1 MTDSDNTRA
10 NDGLVAVDRAHQE
23 NLSWQRSGLGPSGR
37 YTGRDYYDDRRASA
51 SVDLPARPVADPQ
64 ATGRA
69 VKVIG
74 LVVAMAGVAGWL
86 WMILAFVSKVGAGT
100 MPDDPFGTRW
110 AGMPL
115 GSSGLVA
122 MAVGGVIA
130 AFGSWLART
139 ARVRRSRVR

>member
-1 MTDSDNTRA
+1 MTDSDKTRA
-10 NDGLVAVDRAHQE
+10 NGGPVAVDRAYQE

-37 YTGRDYYDDRRASA
+37 YTGRDYYDDRRPGAQLDPS
-51 SVDLPARPVADPQ
+51 ARPVADPQ

-74 LVVAMAGVAGWL
+74 LVVAMTGVAGWL

-110 AGMPL
+110 AGIPL

-122 MAVGGVIA
+122 MVVGAVIA
-130 AFGSWLART
+130 VFGSWLART